1 MEWILLLGLIALF
14 FVQSQQARRLAR
26 LEEELQWLS
35 SGKPREPEEADSAK
49 PAAAVAD
56 EAAPPALP
64 PRELAAW
71 LARPAPPPPDWDGMI
86 GDKPLRG
93 DTEDAPAGEDRG
105 SFGDRFERL
114 VAGRLLVWIAGIAFA
129 VGGVLLVRYS
139 IERGWATPPVRMIMA
154 AIFGFALLAAG
165 EVARSRPS
173 VDPRGSQALVGAGI
187 LVLYAT

>member
-35 SGKPREPEEADSAK
+35 SGKPREPEGTAAAK

-56 EAAPPALP
+56 EAARPALP

-71 LARPAPPPPDWDGMI
+71 LARSPPPPPRWNGVL

-93 DTEDAPAGEDRG
+93 DAEEAAAGEDRG

-154 AIFGFALLAAG
+154 AIFGYALLAAG
-165 EVARSRPS
+165 EIARGRP
-173 VDPRGSQALVGAGI
+173 GSK
-187 LVLYAT
+187 